1 MYDELEKTL
10 NRSVEASF
18 NASPRHWAGRYEEY
32 REKSGVSRPQD
43 RNFNT
48 STPTTKQN

>member
-1 MYDELEKTL
+1 MYGELEKTL

-18 NASPRHWAGRYEEY
+18 DASPRHWAGRYEEY
-32 REKSGVSRPQD
+32 REKPGVSWPLD

-48 STPTTKQN
+48 GTSTTKQN